1 MSTTPRCLIDTNV
14 FLLGALDL
22 RDDKSSEEAKIITLV
37 IERKIR
43 PIVSLRLLSEYH
55 EAARRVMGKDFA
67 GWLRH
72 LILDV
77 SKPVFVSDE
86 LCKEIEPKFS
96 GLIPKEDLRHF
107 VSCILA
113 EADYLISNNKE
124 FLKKSKNNYF
134 KCLTPKEFLSIAN
147 HKNN

>member
-1 MSTTPRCLIDTNV
+1 MSTTQRCLIDTNV
-14 FLLGALDL
+14 FLVGALDL
-22 RDDKSSEEAKIITLV
+22 RGDKSSEEAKIVSLA
-37 IERKIR
+37 IERKII
-43 PIVSLRLLSEYH
+43 PVLSLRLLSEYH
-55 EAARRVMGKDFA
+55 ESAKRVVGKDFA

-107 VSCILA
+107 VSCIVA
-113 EADYLISNNKE
+113 EADYLISNNRE
-124 FLKKSKNNYF
+124 FLKKAKNSYF
-134 KCLTPKEFLSIAN
+134 ECLTPKEFLNKA
-147 HKNN
+147 KLK

>member
-14 FLLGALDL
+14 FLLGSLDL
-22 RDDKSSEEAKIITLV
+22 GDNKSSEEAKIVNLL

-43 PIVSLRLLSEYH
+43 PVLSLRLLSEYH
-55 EAARRVMGKDFA
+55 EAAKRVMGKDFA

-96 GLIPKEDLRHF
+96 GLIPQEDLRHF
-107 VSCILA
+107 VSCIIA
-113 EADYLISNNKE
+113 EADYLISNNRE

-134 KCLTPKEFLSIAN
+134 ECLTPKEFL
-147 HKNN
+147 KEFK

>member
-1 MSTTPRCLIDTNV
+1 MSTTQRCLTDTNV
-14 FLLGALDL
+14 FLVGALDL
-22 RDDKSSEEAKIITLV
+22 RDDKSSEESKIVTLV

-43 PIVSLRLLSEYH
+43 PVLSLRLLSEYH
-55 EAARRVMGKDFA
+55 ESAKRVVGKDFA

-107 VSCILA
+107 VSCVVA
-113 EADYLISNNKE
+113 EAYYLISNNREFLKKAKNNYFECVTPKE
-124 FLKKSKNNYF
+124 FLKKAKF
-134 KCLTPKEFLSIAN
+134 K
-147 HKNN
+147 

>member
-1 MSTTPRCLIDTNV
+1 MSTTQRCLTDTNV
-14 FLLGALDL
+14 FLVGALDL
-22 RDDKSSEEAKIITLV
+22 GDDKPSEEAKIVSLV

-43 PIVSLRLLSEYH
+43 PVLSLRLLSEYH
-55 EAARRVMGKDFA
+55 ESAKRVVGKDFA

-107 VSCILA
+107 VSCVVA
-113 EADYLISNNKE
+113 EADYLISNNREFLKKAKNNYFECVTPKE
-124 FLKKSKNNYF
+124 FLKKAKF
-134 KCLTPKEFLSIAN
+134 K
-147 HKNN
+147 

>member
-1 MSTTPRCLIDTNV
+1 MYTMPRCLIDTNV
-14 FLLGALDL
+14 FLLGALDISG
-22 RDDKSSEEAKIITLV
+22 DKYSEEAKIVTLLT
-37 IERKIR
+37 ERKIR
-43 PIVSLRLLSEYH
+43 PVLSLRLLSEYH
-55 EAARRVMGKDFA
+55 EAAKRVVGKDFA

-77 SKPVFVSDE
+77 SKPIFVSDE

-107 VSCILA
+107 VSCIIA
-113 EADYLISNNKE
+113 EADYLISNNRE

-134 KCLTPKEFLSIAN
+134 ECLTPKEFIRKIKS
-147 HKNN
+147 HQS

>member
-1 MSTTPRCLIDTNV
+1 MSTTQRCLIDTNV
-14 FLLGALDL
+14 FLVGALDL
-22 RDDKSSEEAKIITLV
+22 RGDKSSEEAKIVSLA
-37 IERKIR
+37 IERKII
-43 PIVSLRLLSEYH
+43 PVLSLRLLSEYH
-55 EAARRVMGKDFA
+55 ESAKRVVGKDFA

-107 VSCILA
+107 VSCIAA
-113 EADYLISNNKE
+113 EADYLISNNRE
-124 FLKKSKNNYF
+124 FLKKAKNSYF
-134 KCLTPKEFLSIAN
+134 ECLTPKEFLNKA
-147 HKNN
+147 KLK

>member
-1 MSTTPRCLIDTNV
+1 MSTIPRCLIDTNV

-22 RDDKSSEEAKIITLV
+22 RDDKSSDEAEIVILL

-43 PIVSLRLLSEYH
+43 PVLSLRLLSEYH
-55 EAARRVMGKDFA
+55 EAAKRVVGKDFA

-72 LILDV
+72 LILDI

-86 LCKEIEPKFS
+86 LCTEMESKFS

-107 VSCILA
+107 VSCIIA
-113 EADYLISNNKE
+113 DADYLISNNRE

-134 KCLTPKEFLSIAN
+134 ECLTPKEFLR
-147 HKNN
+147 KMKL

>member
-22 RDDKSSEEAKIITLV
+22 RYDKSSEEAEIINLL

-55 EAARRVMGKDFA
+55 EAAKRVMGKDFA

-77 SKPVFVSDE
+77 SNPIFVSDE

-107 VSCILA
+107 VSCIIA
-113 EADYLISNNKE
+113 EADYLVSNNRE
-124 FLKKSKNNYF
+124 FLKKSKNDYF
-134 KCLTPKEFLSIAN
+134 ECVTPKEFLR
-147 HKNN
+147 KVKL

>member
-1 MSTTPRCLIDTNV
+1 MSTTQRCLIDTNV
-14 FLLGALDL
+14 FLVGALDL
-22 RDDKSSEEAKIITLV
+22 SDDKSSEEAKIVSLV

-43 PIVSLRLLSEYH
+43 PVLSLRLLSEYH
-55 EAARRVMGKDFA
+55 ESAKRVVGKDFA

-77 SKPVFVSDE
+77 SKPVLVPDE

-107 VSCILA
+107 VSCIVA
-113 EADYLISNNKE
+113 EADYLISNNRE
-124 FLKKSKNNYF
+124 FLKKAKNSYF
-134 KCLTPKEFLSIAN
+134 QCLTPKEFLT
-147 HKNN
+147 KTKFK

>member
-1 MSTTPRCLIDTNV
+1 MSTIPKCLIDTNI

-22 RDDKSSEEAKIITLV
+22 RDDKSSEEAEIVSLV
-37 IERKIR
+37 IEHKIR
-43 PIVSLRLLSEYH
+43 SILSLRLLNEYH
-55 EAARRVMGKDFA
+55 EAAKRLMGKDFA

-107 VSCILA
+107 VSCIIA
-113 EADYLISNNKE
+113 EADYLVSNNRE
-124 FLKKSKNNYF
+124 FLKKSKNDYF
-134 KCLTPKEFLSIAN
+134 ECLTPKEFLR
-147 HKNN
+147 KVKL

>member
-14 FLLGALDL
+14 FLLGSLDL
-22 RDDKSSEEAKIITLV
+22 WDNKSSEEAEVVSLV

-43 PIVSLRLLSEYH
+43 PIVSLRLLNEYH
-55 EAARRVMGKDFA
+55 ESAKRVMGKDFA

-72 LILDV
+72 LVLDV

-86 LCKEIEPKFS
+86 LCKEIEPKFT
-96 GLIPKEDLRHF
+96 GLISAEDLRHF
-107 VSCILA
+107 VSCIIA
-113 EADYLISNNKE
+113 EANCLISNNRE

-134 KCLTPKEFLSIAN
+134 ECLTPKEFL
-147 HKNN
+147 KEFK

>member
-1 MSTTPRCLIDTNV
+1 MSITPRCLIDTNV
-14 FLLGALDL
+14 FLLGALNL
-22 RDDKSSEEAKIITLV
+22 RYDKYSEEAEIITLL

-43 PIVSLRLLSEYH
+43 PIVSLRLLREYH
-55 EAARRVMGKDFA
+55 EAAKRIMGKDFA

-86 LCKEIEPKFS
+86 LCKELESKFT

-107 VSCILA
+107 VSCIIA
-113 EADYLISNNKE
+113 EAEYLVSNNRE
-124 FLKKSKNNYF
+124 FLKKSKNNHF
-134 KCLTPKEFLSIAN
+134 ECLTPKEFLS
-147 HKNN
+147 KTKLK